1 MLGILLVGFE
11 RFDFLHENLDLVDK
25 VKSSGCTLYLSIDG
39 PKKSSEN
46 NQSSSQKL
54 SELLKKARD
63 LGSINFLHT
72 QNMGCDK
79 HIPWAIDKVL
89 QECESIIVIE
99 DDVRIS
105 CDGLLEMMQKLFE
118 KDERDNPKVIL
129 GISSLF
135 NPIDNLSINIWRSTR
150 FFTAWGYGLNREFW
164 KLHTNST
171 SGITTEPE
179 LKNLLSKS
187 LYWRKLSTR
196 KKKIWSERFQRG
208 NYDYRIQATMFQYNL
223 RALAPVFRIVD
234 NIGHKLEG
242 ATHTRFREP
251 IYLRYR
257 VSAKKFKFLTRLL
270 MGNFWNAFFDLL
282 DSNTWAGEGLL
293 TLRGRRIGIR
303 TFVSRIVKRQH

>member
-1 MLGILLVGFE
+1 VLGILLVGFE
-11 RFDFLHENLDLVDK
+11 RFEFLHQNLDLVEK
-25 VKSSGCTLYLSIDG
+25 LKGSRFTLYVSIDG

-46 NQSSSQKL
+46 YGNSSQELSGLIKKA
-54 SELLKKARD
+54 SEL
-63 LGSINFLHT
+63 GSTNFVHN
-72 QNMGCDK
+72 QNMGCDM
-79 HIPWAIDKVL
+79 HIPWAIGKVL

-105 CDGLLEMMQKLFE
+105 CDGLIVMMQKLLE
-118 KDERDNPKVIL
+118 KDDRDYPKVIL
-129 GISSLF
+129 GMSSLF
-135 NPIDNLSINIWRSTR
+135 NPIENLSINIWRSTR

-171 SGITTEPE
+171 LGMTTEPE

-187 LYWRKLSTR
+187 RYWWKLSTR

-208 NYDYRIQATMFQYNL
+208 NYDYKIQATMFQYNL

-234 NIGHKLEG
+234 NIGHGLEG

-257 VSAKKFKFLTRLL
+257 VSAKKFRFLTRPL
-270 MGNFWNAFFDLL
+270 MGNFWNAFFDVL
-282 DSNTWAGEGLL
+282 DSNSWAGEGLL

-303 TFVSRIVKRQH
+303 TLISIIIKRQK